1 MPQKQTGI
9 KVRNPTKELVT
20 TLNTVLCGGV
30 LAQVDVGN
38 DLGVAVHGKIHNALR
53 CGGGLADVCD
63 GGGHNLEED
72 HKGLA

>member
-1 MPQKQTGI
+1 MPL
-9 KVRNPTKELVT
+9 RRLVFEM
-20 TLNTVLCGGV
+20 LGR
-30 LAQVDVGN
+30 
-38 DLGVAVHGKIHNALR
+38 LGVAVHGKIHNALR